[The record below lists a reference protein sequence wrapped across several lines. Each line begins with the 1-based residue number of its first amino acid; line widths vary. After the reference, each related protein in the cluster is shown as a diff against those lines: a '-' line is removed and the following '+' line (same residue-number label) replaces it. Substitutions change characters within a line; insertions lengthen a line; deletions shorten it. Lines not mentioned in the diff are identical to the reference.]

1 MANLEERQSVVK
13 RPGASPRKILENED
27 IEKYLD
33 GLPKAS
39 GQLLKKSTKNV
50 WKKRWWEIRGPYLMY
65 WWSENDTGKPSPG
78 KKAKMPRQAIDLRC
92 FAEESILL
100 HEVGE

>member
-1 MANLEERQSVVK
+1 MAEVEQRQTFVK
-13 RPGASPRKILENED
+13 RPGASPRKIVENKD

-50 WKKRWWEIRGPYLMY
+50 WDPVTSRNLLR
-65 WWSENDTGKPSPG
+65 SAVTPG
-78 KKAKMPRQAIDLRC
+78 EA
-92 FAEESILL
+92 
-100 HEVGE
+100 

>member
-39 GQLLKKSTKNV
+39 GQLLKKAPKT
-50 WKKRWWEIRGPYLMY
+50 Y
-65 WWSENDTGKPSPG
+65 GKSDG
-78 KKAKMPRQAIDLRC
+78 GRYEART
-92 FAEESILL
+92 
-100 HEVGE
+100 